1 MLLKIVL
8 FVLKIKKNS
17 NGLKIKILNIISQDF
32 RDLSGGILWIEF
44 IFPHEEKIEY
54 SRSKYVDSQTELV
67 LNVSSEKMDGYW
79 QYTSTIEKFS
89 VGIN

>member
-1 MLLKIVL
+1 MFTLNQVITALREIGEFLL
-8 FVLKIKKNS
+8 
-17 NGLKIKILNIISQDF
+17 D
-32 RDLSGGILWIEF
+32 GGILWIEF